1 MLRKYVIVLSFIL
14 LILQSMCG
22 EQDLKD
28 LGLPMGP
35 RKKLLLL
42 LQEHKDGK
50 VSNGVFYVKLIVWL
64 IFDNETP
71 C

>member
-1 MLRKYVIVLSFIL
+1 
-14 LILQSMCG
+14 MCS

-42 LQEHKDGK
+42 VQEEKGK
-50 VSNGVFYVKLIVWL
+50 KVLEPFMSSIIVKLCGVIQGGYY
-64 IFDNETP
+64 IIQFQ
-71 C
+71 